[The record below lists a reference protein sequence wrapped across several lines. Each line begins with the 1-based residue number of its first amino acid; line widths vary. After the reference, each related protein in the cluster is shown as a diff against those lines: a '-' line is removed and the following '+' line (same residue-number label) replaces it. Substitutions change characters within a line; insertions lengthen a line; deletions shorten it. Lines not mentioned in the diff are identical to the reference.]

1 MKTKT
6 FLLILSL
13 IFLLTGCEKIALDNM
28 SVRKYIKLLK
38 SDSYDYNDLPAFNS
52 SDIQELL
59 KYADDDQI
67 ITKYPHN
74 PISSLIGED
83 PRLGVLVLWTVESIR
98 LSPNG
103 PIGRF
108 PSSIPGFWNIKIQ
121 EPVDIN
127 IVHPLVSQAYK
138 TWWNLNT
145 DFEQLKLIN
154 PLENTD
160 YSWY

>member
-6 FLLILSL
+6 FFLIISL
-13 IFLLTGCEKIALDNM
+13 IFVATGCEKITLDNM
-28 SVRKYIKLLK
+28 SVNKYIKLLK
-38 SDSYDYNDLPAFNS
+38 SDSYDYNDLPAFIS
-52 SDIQELL
+52 SDIPELL
-59 KYADDDQI
+59 KYADDGQI

-108 PSSIPGFWNIKIQ
+108 PSSIPGFRNKTIQ
-121 EPVDIN
+121 GPLDIN

-138 TWWNLNT
+138 TWWNSSI

-160 YSWY
+160 YTWH